1 MSVPCTQFNPF
12 GSQDKPLKMLKLE
25 MEGILQKFEEKST
38 PKGAELAEETKKFA
52 KVMEG
57 LADIVTNGH
66 AHMIQPL
73 VGEIAIPFS
82 KLIVIFGGK
91 STDDTRSPE
100 LANLFRR
107 MARFIQKVADL
118 AQEPFNSDVLN
129 VWGPIFEAFLTSKH
143 NSFKENGA
151 LLWKKTFGSTK
162 VPLQWPIGLRE
173 TLEKLPKRLG
183 ISLPPVAKRSQG
195 VPLLF
200 PDDDAMDGLAFSSE
214 ESDDFKQPNQVNDN
228 VPDSQSS
235 FQLSQQPAVN
245 EMADKI
251 LIYHNKK
258 LDPPKV
264 PSKTATPTRKRT
276 GRISLID
283 EDSCDYVPI
292 TATPPS
298 GRRSKL
304 TDRQK
309 ETLAQMSG
317 PRTSINYMDEESQ
330 SGIQK
335 SEGMKNAFR
344 ALNFEIGEDSVSV
357 PSPKKVEKNDK
368 KKEERPIKRSLFSS
382 PIKALPVVS
391 SNGSSF
397 DQIDEE
403 PEVKA
408 TSPQRKRVKIDES
421 ESSIGDSQQ
430 KRRYKNT
437 PRHCVPAESR
447 KSLRQSAEK
456 LRTTTS
462 SESSNDSQNTII
474 MSKSDD
480 TDLEEVAKPIEESQE
495 ALREHNSAEPNNSF
509 AILAPMYDLDVPEAV
524 KSPPKT
530 PRTPSILRGSK
541 KAVDSP
547 MTERKRNRVHFGED
561 SIPKDT
567 VSSSMTPRRKQT
579 FESKS
584 PNRPMTASTIE
595 SRSNSLLD
603 MSSRTDTSA
612 FFPSLVGCQDKVDKI
627 LNSLVTILSKQMRDS
642 AKKSLSSFGVTT
654 IGDFASLSK
663 SQIEKL
669 TWIKGKV
676 SGAKSTLAQYEKTWN
691 SNKKSGEDEVDMSG
705 ASAPVVEEEKLQ
717 KVPEAPT
724 QLVLEEQSCV
734 VQSSENQEEKL
745 QEVSEVT
752 AQVVVEEKSSIVQT
766 SANQEEKLQEVSE
779 VTGEK
784 SPEFVEPENAPTTNS
799 QAKQGVQT
807 QSADAPTA
815 SPPVETEGPTLQESV
830 EVIEKSLEASQSPV
844 SPMSTATSA
853 SKSEPLKIEGSTG
866 VSHKSL
872 APIFIGKEIK
882 KEYASPQKAFQRKL
896 PNVDDFLED
905 ARILHRICGN
915 LISAHTK
922 KQWPIDNSKVLSE
935 IVRAA
940 GTFSGIVKKR
950 GDDEEWREMEYEN
963 NEESRTVEEEVGQLV
978 KVYKRFSRNH
988 TSNMSNS
995 LPWGNVMDCINESA
1009 ILLENIYTERTDSS

>member
-52 KVMEG
+52 KN
-57 LADIVTNGH
+57 AITFQ
-66 AHMIQPL
+66 IQPL

-430 KRRYKNT
+430 KRRQECEKFIANNFQAFNLFQT

-745 QEVSEVT
+745 QE
-752 AQVVVEEKSSIVQT
+752 
-766 SANQEEKLQEVSE
+766 
-779 VTGEK
+779 
-784 SPEFVEPENAPTTNS
+784 
-799 QAKQGVQT
+799 
-807 QSADAPTA
+807 SADAPTA

-1009 ILLENIYTERTDSS
+1009 ILLENIYTER

>member
-12 GSQDKPLKMLKLE
+12 GSQEKPLKALKLE

-91 STDDTRSPE
+91 STDDARSPE

-107 MARFIQKVADL
+107 MARFIQKVSDL

-162 VPLQWPIGLRE
+162 VPLQWPTGLRE

-200 PDDDAMDGLAFSSE
+200 PDDDAMDGLAFPSE
-214 ESDDFKQPNQVNDN
+214 GSDDFKQPNQVKDN

-251 LIYHNKK
+251 LKDHNKK
-258 LDPPKV
+258 LDSPKV
-264 PSKTATPTRKRT
+264 SSKTATPTRKRT

-357 PSPKKVEKNDK
+357 PSPKKVEKKDEK
-368 KKEERPIKRSLFSS
+368 KGERPIKRNLFSS

-391 SNGSSF
+391 SIGSSF
-397 DQIDEE
+397 DKTDEA

-408 TSPQRKRVKIDES
+408 TSPQRKRVKIDEP
-421 ESSIGDSQQ
+421 ESSKGDSQQ

-437 PRHCVPAESR
+437 PRHCVPAELR
-447 KSLRQSAEK
+447 KSLRESAEK
-456 LRTTTS
+456 SRTKTA
-462 SESSNDSQNTII
+462 SESSNDSQDTII
-474 MSKSDD
+474 MSKSDA
-480 TDLEEVAKPIEESQE
+480 TDLEEVAKLPLIEENQE
-495 ALREHNSAEPNNSF
+495 ALREQNSADPDNSF
-509 AILAPMYDLDVPEAV
+509 ASLAPMDDLDVPEAA

-567 VSSSMTPRRKQT
+567 VSSPVTPRRKQKI
-579 FESKS
+579 ESKS
-584 PNRPMTASTIE
+584 PNRPMTAPTIE
-595 SRSNSLLD
+595 SRSNSFLD
-603 MSSRTDTSA
+603 MPSHTDTSA
-612 FFPSLVGCQDKVDKI
+612 FYPSLVGCQDKVDKI
-627 LNSLVTILSKQMRDS
+627 LNSLVTFLSKQMRDS

-676 SGAKSTLAQYEKTWN
+676 TGAKSTLAQYEKTWN
-691 SNKKSGEDEVDMSG
+691 SNKKSGEDEVDMSE
-705 ASAPVVEEEKLQ
+705 ASTPVVEEEKLQ
-717 KVPEAPT
+717 KVPEVPAQP
-724 QLVLEEQSCV
+724 VVEEK
-734 VQSSENQEEKL
+734 SSIVPSFENQEEKL
-745 QEVSEVT
+745 QEVPEVT

-766 SANQEEKLQEVSE
+766 SANQNEKLPE

-784 SPEFVEPENAPTTNS
+784 SPEFVEPENAPTTDS
-799 QAKQGVQT
+799 QVKQGVQT
-807 QSADAPTA
+807 QTADAPTA
-815 SPPVETEGPTLQESV
+815 SPPVEMEGSTRQESAD
-830 EVIEKSLEASQSPV
+830 VIEKSPEASQSPD
-844 SPMSTATSA
+844 SQMSNATSA
-853 SKSEPLKIEGSTG
+853 SKSEPLKIEGSNG

-872 APIFIGKEIK
+872 APIFMGREIK

-922 KQWPIDNSKVLSE
+922 KQWPSDNSKVLSE

-940 GTFSGIVKKR
+940 GTFAGIVKKR
-950 GDDEEWREMEYEN
+950 GDDEEWKEIEYEN
-963 NEESRTVEEEVGQLV
+963 NEESKTVEEEVEQLV

-988 TSNMSNS
+988 TSNMSSS